1 MNGRSGSNRLN
12 DVAALMSAAAG
23 LSVVGAVAVAAG
35 GLAAHTPGVRAGL
48 LVLCLVL
55 LGGAFVARRAAGIIT
70 ASRRALGDALAMA
83 RSGAAID
90 VRGIAPLVGP
100 TAAELTG
107 LIAACQQDA
116 AARERAAGIVS
127 ATDELLSGH
136 ARMTGNLR
144 SQAEALRD
152 TKSSA
157 GRALTHLQETA
168 DNAAHLATSVVQSS
182 ASIEQMV
189 RSVRSASS
197 NVNVLADT
205 VNSVSSAIGELAAS
219 ITQVAGNAQEANT
232 LSLVA
237 DTKAR
242 DGGKAVERLV
252 ESTREIATDIG
263 SIVNKMEELG
273 TASAQI
279 GNIVEVIDAIADQ
292 TNLLALNAAIEAA
305 RAGEHGRGFAVVA
318 DEVRKL
324 AENSASSTK
333 EIGLLIKDIQAK
345 TVEVVRSTTASGT
358 KATTGLQMAD
368 LAGRAID
375 DILEAVNDA
384 SQLIDQISKAARE
397 QASGSSSIV
406 NSVEQMTSL
415 MRESVKWLDEQDS
428 ANQQMIDA
436 IATMRQLTERMS
448 GAIDRQRL
456 ACETID
462 EAAKRLE
469 VTAETSFEMSAS
481 IEEAIVAL
489 RESAY
494 AATDGTLSL
503 AQRETFVLTTGS

>member
-1 MNGRSGSNRLN
+1 MGTASILAGIG
-12 DVAALMSAAAG
+12 AAAV
-23 LSVVGAVAVAAG
+23 LAGAV
-35 GLAAHTPGVRAGL
+35 AAHTPGVRAAL
-48 LVLCLVL
+48 AVLCLVL
-55 LGGAFVARRAAGIIT
+55 IGCAVVARQAAAVIRS
-70 ASRRALGDALAMA
+70 SRRALADALAMA

-100 TAAELTG
+100 HAAELTG

-116 AARERAAGIVS
+116 ATRDRVAAL
-127 ATDELLSGH
+127 ATAADELVAGH
-136 ARMTGNLR
+136 ARMTGTLR
-144 SQAEALRD
+144 LQAEAMRD

-157 GRALTHLQETA
+157 GRALLDLQETA
-168 DNAAHLATSVVQSS
+168 ENAGHLGTSVVQSS

-189 RSVRSASS
+189 RSVRTAST

-252 ESTREIATDIG
+252 ESTREIANDIG
-263 SIVNKMEELG
+263 SIVAKMEELG

-358 KATTGLQMAD
+358 KASTGLQMAD
-368 LAGRAID
+368 LAGRAIN

-436 IATMRQLTERMS
+436 IATMRQLTERMT
-448 GAIDRQRL
+448 GAIDRQRN
-456 ACETID
+456 ACEAID
-462 EAAKRLE
+462 MAAKRLE
-469 VTAETSFEMSAS
+469 ATAETSFDMSAS
-481 IEEAIVAL
+481 IEEAILAL
-489 RESAY
+489 RERAY
-494 AATDGTLSL
+494 AATDGTLQL
-503 AQRETFVLTTGS
+503 EGRETFVLTTAAKV